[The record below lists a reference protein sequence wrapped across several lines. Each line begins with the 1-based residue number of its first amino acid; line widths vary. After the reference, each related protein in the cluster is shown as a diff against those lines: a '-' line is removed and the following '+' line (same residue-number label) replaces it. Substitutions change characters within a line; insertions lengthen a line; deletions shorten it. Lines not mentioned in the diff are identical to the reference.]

1 MKIAMNKRIDII
13 FYIIA
18 IIFAGIFLL
27 IESRYLLFSIAALL
41 IILWI
46 IYILH
51 IQKKGQA

>member
-13 FYIIA
+13 FYIIS

>member
-13 FYIIA
+13 FYIIV